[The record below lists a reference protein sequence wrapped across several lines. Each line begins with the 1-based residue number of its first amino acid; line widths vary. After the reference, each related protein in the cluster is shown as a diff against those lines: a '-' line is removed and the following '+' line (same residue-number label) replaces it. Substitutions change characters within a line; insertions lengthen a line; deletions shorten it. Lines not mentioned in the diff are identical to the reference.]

1 MRVMQILINFITNA
15 IKFSP
20 KNSTIIVMLKQ
31 IQSAEIDNFCYYD
44 VSVTDQGIGMSEID
58 VANLFKPY
66 FKTKDKLS
74 SELNTNSHGLGLS
87 ISMSMS
93 KLLGYNI
100 TVDSSPGKGSTFT
113 LKMKFEGRATN
124 VETKVIKGRK

>member
-1 MRVMQILINFITNA
+1 MQILINFITNA

-58 VANLFKPY
+58 VANIFKPY

-100 TVDSSPGKGSTFT
+100 TVESSPGKGSTFT
-113 LKMKFEGRATN
+113 LKMKFKGRATN